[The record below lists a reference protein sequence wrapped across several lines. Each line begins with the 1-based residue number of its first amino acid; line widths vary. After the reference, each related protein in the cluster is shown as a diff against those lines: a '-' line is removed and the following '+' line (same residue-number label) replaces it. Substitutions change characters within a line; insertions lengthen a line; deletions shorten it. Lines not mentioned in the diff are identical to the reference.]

1 MRPALPSGT
10 RSDGR
15 TTHLCVVATGVR
27 SDVQPLLALAVAL
40 QDVGG
45 FIVSAVTHACHEP
58 LVRRHGLP
66 FAALKGDVGAVMR
79 SYAFQEAV
87 SQEKHLAAASM
98 LNAASTTVLD
108 DNMQLIY
115 SATRGADAILCGI
128 GVLTECA
135 AVAQKLQIPVILC
148 PLLPFSPSGE
158 IPLASY
164 FAKPSS
170 FAWLN
175 RLTYELSGLLLWS
188 SLGKSFNRF
197 RTRVLQIGP
206 QKAFQLAGIPQV
218 CAFSEIVVPRPHDWE
233 ATVLTSAAWGLR
245 PEVSAAGISALQ
257 PALHRLLAT
266 HRPDPATRP
275 IYVGFEAVPLADPV
289 AAIRALHALSC
300 RTGVPVILAAGA
312 TDVEAAR
319 TSPLLEGLDGGIVWE
334 MPGVPAMG
342 GLGGFG
348 SGARRAAGAG
358 VGVGGGGSGLASEGS
373 GSSLASSVGGG
384 VGSASAAAL
393 PMSMSMTMS
402 VMHDEYG
409 DLLFAPFVAAA
420 RGLPSAPAGA
430 SSTAAAA
437 GGGGASVVGSGGSGG
452 SGDFVDAPPGLAE
465 LRVLVVKEVP
475 LEWALPR
482 CSIAVHAGSAV
493 ATQAAFTA
501 GVPSVPWPAVG
512 EQFFWASRVTALQVG
527 PLAFAPFKSLLV
539 PGRLD
544 EAVDAARA
552 PTVLARAAALGEA
565 LRSRGPGAGMAVM
578 LIRDIL
584 SRPQH
589 RHCGISCTWAPDA
602 SHAACSVCAMPFSV
616 ATRRHHCRSCG
627 RVACGTCL
635 ALRCHLP
642 GYPETAPQKT
652 CQPCLDRRL
661 AFITSSLG
669 RPMLPPLPPAPGSGP
684 GSGAGPAP
692 GGGAGSSAA
701 AGSVAGSGSIA
712 FGGAGSG
719 SSAGSGGAGGPATP
733 SRTVAAAVGGSSSA
747 AAGGAPG
754 SAYSTPGGLGFGG
767 FGSDSAAASPAG
779 GAAASP
785 VIPFPIGSPG
795 AAAVAAG
802 AALGGVGSLTPSSP
816 MATRSSSSRGMG
828 RQPSTPGSSGGGGVE
843 KVDRSGLGSL
853 VASSSLRASAMMA
866 HAARSSSALNQPARA
881 ENTSAGSAA
890 SPLPVGSLSSGG
902 LADRSSASLAAGALA
917 SSPALDTG
925 ASASVGSGSA
935 GSSRSRPP
943 KRSGLGDALAQA
955 AAAAAAAAPADSAAT
970 E

>member
-1 MRPALPSGT
+1 MSGPGYSGSAPLRPALPNGS
-10 RSDGR
+10 RADGR
-15 TTHLCVVATGVR
+15 TTHLCVVATGTR
-27 SDVQPLLALAVAL
+27 SDLQPLLGLAVAL

-45 FIVSAVTHACHEP
+45 FIVSFITHACHEP
-58 LVRRHGLP
+58 LVRRHALP
-66 FAALKGDVGAVMR
+66 FAPLKGDVGAVMR
-79 SYAFQEAV
+79 SYAFQEAI

-108 DNMQLIY
+108 DNMQFIY
-115 SATRGADAILCGI
+115 SATRTADAILCGI

-135 AVAQKLQIPVILC
+135 AVAQKLQVPVILC

-245 PEVSAAGISALQ
+245 PEVSAAGVAALQ

-266 HRPDPATRP
+266 HRPDAASRP
-275 IYVGFEAVPLADPV
+275 IYVGFEAVPLSDPV

-334 MPGVPAMG
+334 MPGVPAGG

-348 SGARRAAGAG
+348 GGARAAAARAAASEAAAAG
-358 VGVGGGGSGLASEGS
+358 GDASGSGLRSEGS
-373 GSSLASSVGGG
+373 GSSLASSVGGAG
-384 VGSASAAAL
+384 AASSASAAL

-409 DLLFAPFVAAA
+409 DLLFAPYVAAA
-420 RGLPSAPAGA
+420 RGVAAAG
-430 SSTAAAA
+430 STAAPVLGPA
-437 GGGGASVVGSGGSGG
+437 GSPGE
-452 SGDFVDAPPGLAE
+452 FVDAPPALAE

-482 CSIAVHAGSAV
+482 CSIAVHAGSAA

-527 PLAFAPFKSLLV
+527 PLVFAPFKSLLV
-539 PGRLD
+539 PGKLD
-544 EAVDAARA
+544 EAIDAARH

-565 LRSRGPGAGMAVM
+565 LRSRGPGSAMAVM

-589 RHCGISCTWAPDA
+589 RHCGITCAWVPDA
-602 SHAACSVCAMPFSV
+602 THAACSVCALPFTV

-635 ALRCHLP
+635 AQRCHLP
-642 GYPETAPQKT
+642 GYPESAPQKT

-669 RPMLPPLPPAPGSGP
+669 RPMLPPLPPAPGAAGGSAGGGSGGGGGGAP
-684 GSGAGPAP
+684 GSARTVGVAIGPSSGSGSSGGGPHTPSRTAAGSGA
-692 GGGAGSSAA
+692 AA
-701 AGSVAGSGSIA
+701 AGSYI
-712 FGGAGSG
+712 GG
-719 SSAGSGGAGGPATP
+719 
-733 SRTVAAAVGGSSSA
+733 
-747 AAGGAPG
+747 GGAPG
-754 SAYSTPGGLGFGG
+754 SAYSTPGG
-767 FGSDSAAASPAG
+767 FGSSVDSPGSALSPAG

-795 AAAVAAG
+795 SAAAGSALG
-802 AALGGVGSLTPSSP
+802 AALAGAGVGAGSLTPGSP
-816 MATRSSSSRGMG
+816 LASRTTSARAM
-828 RQPSTPGSSGGGGVE
+828 RQPSTPGSGSGGGSVE
-843 KVDRSGLGSL
+843 KVDRSGFGSL

-866 HAARSSSALNQPARA
+866 HAARSSSTMSQPSGGGVRS
-881 ENTSAGSAA
+881 ESSSSAA
-890 SPLPVGSLSSGG
+890 SASLLAATMPVGSLPSAGLVSSPATG
-902 LADRSSASLAAGALA
+902 DSSASAGA
-917 SSPALDTG
+917 
-925 ASASVGSGSA
+925 
-935 GSSRSRPP
+935 SSRSRPP

-955 AAAAAAAAPADSAAT
+955 AAAASATAT
-970 E
+970 GPSAESATD